1 MWPQRGPLPVTID
14 SRIGGSPVT
23 TLTDRYV
30 PTLLRV
36 TATSAAGTT
45 RLRLAGELDAATA
58 GQLTGMVRSVP
69 VSPLR
74 LDLSGLTF
82 LDAAG
87 LTGLLQVRALVRARD
102 GRLVLDR
109 PAPPV
114 LRVLELTG
122 MTGAFDINAR

>member
-1 MWPQRGPLPVTID
+1 MTEP
-14 SRIGGSPVT
+14 RIGGSPVT

-30 PTLLRV
+30 PTLLQV
-36 TATSAAGTT
+36 TPEFAAGTT
-45 RLRLAGELDAATA
+45 RLRLAGELDLATA
-58 GQLTGMVRSVP
+58 GQLTGMVRSLP
-69 VSPLR
+69 AGHLR

-87 LTGLLQVRALVRARD
+87 LTALLEARALVRARD

-109 PAPPV
+109 PGPPV

-122 MTGAFDINAR
+122 MTGAFVIDGR